1 MLKQI
6 IMNMGNNTNGGWEWK
21 LSWTRALFDS
31 EIQMAD
37 NFLGELS
44 QQQIQPNTE
53 DRCSW
58 KHDQTGYYSTK
69 SGYDLIW
76 EAQMGANQN
85 LDFVD
90 IWKLKITSDRYNAH
104 FLSDEWL
111 SLWPDSTQFVLD
123 RDFSYHCPI
132 LLRSTTVDWGPRPF
146 KVMDWWLK
154 DKDFQKM
161 VSHRWGNY
169 HPSGWG
175 GYALKLKLKFIKGC
189 IRQWSL
195 QNGVINVSKIQNLK
209 KEQNDLEADYSP
221 WWKDLKNVF
230 QPHHRNCISNNL
242 KWKLGDGNT
251 IKFWKDKWREEDDL
265 SLQEKY
271 PTLFQVSTQQNQNI
285 NSMGILSGSN
295 WEWKIQWR
303 RHFFDH
309 EIDTLAAFM
318 ADIEGIQIQPLTRD
332 FLSWGADPAGYYSTK
347 LPTRDNLR
355 RRHVELPSYNCPL
368 CDQEEETVGH
378 IMYSCRKTCVL
389 WWEILRWVNRMGPF
403 PLQPNCH
410 FLQFSQWSGNSK
422 VDNRWKALWI
432 ALSMTIW
439 KHRNALVFNNQNF
452 CTEKQQWGNYHPP
465 GWGGY
470 VLNHKIKLLKQCI
483 KQWSL
488 TNGEAN
494 ARKVTMI
501 KKELNV
507 LENVLNDRPL
517 SQVEVTLKKSLQV
530 QLWEAAYAYESM
542 LRQKPRIKWLKEG
555 DINST
560 YFHRLINHRR
570 RKNAI
575 PGIFMDG
582 VWIHEPCRVKN
593 AAVLYFKDRFLE
605 DCSNRPT
612 LDGVYFSS
620 LDLRDKESLVS
631 RFNELEIKSAVW
643 NWRSTVKRLGVFG
656 GRQ

>member
-1 MLKQI
+1 
-6 IMNMGNNTNGGWEWK
+6 
-21 LSWTRALFDS
+21 
-31 EIQMAD
+31 MAD

-76 EAQMGANQN
+76 EAHMGANQN

-90 IWKLKITSDRYNAH
+90 IWKLKIPN
-104 FLSDEWL
+104 
-111 SLWPDSTQFVLD
+111 STQFVLD
-123 RDFSYHCPI
+123 RDFFDHCPI

-154 DKDFQKM
+154 DKDFHKM

-209 KEQNDLEADYSP
+209 KELNDLEAGS
-221 WWKDLKNVF
+221 
-230 QPHHRNCISNNL
+230 S
-242 KWKLGDGNT
+242 DGNT

-318 ADIEGIQIQPLTRD
+318 ANIEGIQIQPLTRD
-332 FLSWGADPAGYYSTK
+332 FLSWGADPVGYYSTK
-347 LPTRDNLR
+347 SAYNLLKAEASSNSEDSNYKTIWKLQIPLRASAFSWRIFKNRLPTRDNLR

-410 FLQFSQWSGNSK
+410 FLQFSQWSGN
-422 VDNRWKALWI
+422 N
-432 ALSMTIW
+432 
-439 KHRNALVFNNQNF
+439 
-452 CTEKQQWGNYHPP
+452 KQQWGNYHPP

-501 KKELNV
+501 KKELNA

-555 DINST
+555 DKNST

-570 RKNAI
+570 RKK
-575 PGIFMDG
+575 
-582 VWIHEPCRVKN
+582 CYSRT
-593 AAVLYFKDRFLE
+593 
-605 DCSNRPT
+605 T

-631 RFNELEIKSAVW
+631 RFNELEIKSAIW
-643 NWRSTVKRLGVFG
+643 NWRSTMERLGVFG

>member
-1 MLKQI
+1 MLLLLYRISDQQKQI

-21 LSWTRALFDS
+21 LSWRRALFDS

-90 IWKLKITSDRYNAH
+90 IWKLKIPSKSLVFAWRLIRDRLPTRMN
-104 FLSDEWL
+104 
-111 SLWPDSTQFVLD
+111 
-123 RDFSYHCPI
+123 
-132 LLRSTTVDWGPRPF
+132 LRR
-146 KVMDWWLK
+146 
-154 DKDFQKM
+154 
-161 VSHRWGNY
+161 
-169 HPSGWG
+169 
-175 GYALKLKLKFIKGC
+175 
-189 IRQWSL
+189 RQ
-195 QNGVINVSKIQNLK
+195 
-209 KEQNDLEADYSP
+209 
-221 WWKDLKNVF
+221 
-230 QPHHRNCISNNL
+230 
-242 KWKLGDGNT
+242 WKLGDGNT

-271 PTLFQVSTQQNQNI
+271 PTLFQNQNI

-295 WEWKIQWR
+295 WEWRIQWR

-318 ADIEGIQIQPLTRD
+318 TDIEGIQIQPLTRD
-332 FLSWGADPAGYYSTK
+332 FLSWGADPAGYCSAKSAYNLLKAEASSNSEDNNYKTIWK
-347 LPTRDNLR
+347 LQIPPRASAFSWRIFKNRLPTRDNLR

-452 CTEKQQWGNYHPP
+452 CTEKVTASALFHTWSWINCMEKDFHTHF
-465 GWGGY
+465 
-470 VLNHKIKLLKQCI
+470 N
-483 KQWSL
+483 QWS
-488 TNGEAN
+488 TC
-494 ARKVTMI
+494 
-501 KKELNV
+501 
-507 LENVLNDRPL
+507 
-517 SQVEVTLKKSLQV
+517 
-530 QLWEAAYAYESM
+530 
-542 LRQKPRIKWLKEG
+542 LKE
-555 DINST
+555 
-560 YFHRLINHRR
+560 
-570 RKNAI
+570 
-575 PGIFMDG
+575 
-582 VWIHEPCRVKN
+582 
-593 AAVLYFKDRFLE
+593 
-605 DCSNRPT
+605 
-612 LDGVYFSS
+612 
-620 LDLRDKESLVS
+620 
-631 RFNELEIKSAVW
+631 EIKD
-643 NWRSTVKRLGVFG
+643 STNKRWEFLWLALSFSIWYHRNAKIFKNQPFTPEKVMDDALFHTWSWIKCVEKDF
-656 GRQ
+656 QMHFNFWSTNLKDVLS